1 MDIQFVTI
9 ETRDSQ
15 TESNLL
21 KSAKINGIDI
31 EVLGKGVKWKW
42 FITKFEILD
51 KYLTNVYKDY
61 ICFVDSKDV
70 LFLGNLNNIKEVYKK
85 YFLNKIVL
93 NTEIM
98 CWPDINQSNQF
109 PNNDSKFKYLNS
121 GCYIGPTK
129 LVHQL
134 IKESLKFSKQNY
146 DGDPFGYFNDDQ
158 YLFHQMYIS
167 GLFKDN
173 IELDYG
179 CKLFQTLHSTT
190 DEINYLH
197 TSIYNVHTK
206 SYPLIIH
213 GNGHTSLYKAGEVF
227 CRKNNCVLEQT
238 FTITNLK
245 NQG

>member
-21 KSAKINGIDI
+21 QSAKINGIDI
-31 EVLGKGVKWKW
+31 EVLGKGVEWKW

-51 KYLTNVYKDY
+51 KYLTNVDKDY

-98 CWPDINQSNQF
+98 CWPDINQSNKF
-109 PNNDSKFKYLNS
+109 PS
-121 GCYIGPTK
+121 
-129 LVHQL
+129 
-134 IKESLKFSKQNY
+134 KFSKQNY

-190 DEINYLH
+190 DEINYLY
-197 TSIYNVHTK
+197 TSIYNAHTK

-227 CRKNNCVLEQT
+227 CRKNNCVLEET